1 MNFRKTVL
9 GFAATI
15 ALSGAV
21 MANAASASDW
31 PSDAAEKGAAIAQAS
46 KDIDLGFGDSQAV
59 MHMVLTN
66 AHGDESTRELRM
78 MTLERTGEDEGNWS
92 LIVFDHPRDI
102 EGTALL
108 THARIL
114 NPDDQW
120 MYLPKLGRVK
130 RISSANKSGPF
141 MGSEFAFEDFTAQE
155 PGKFSH
161 LWLRDEACPA
171 PMEAI
176 TCHVTERRPLY
187 EKSGY
192 TRQIVW
198 TDAEDL
204 QPRKIDYY
212 DRKDALLKTLE
223 MSAYEKYLE
232 KYWRAK
238 DLYMVNHVTGKK
250 TRLTWDN
257 FEFQTGLTE
266 KDFDKSSLEHAR

>member
-1 MNFRKTVL
+1 MRFGGAIF
-9 GFAATI
+9 GFVATI
-15 ALSGAV
+15 AFSQAV
-21 MANAASASDW
+21 MANEW
-31 PSDAAEKGAAIAQAS
+31 PDDPAEKGTAIAQAS
-46 KDIDLGFGDSQAV
+46 KDMDLGFSDSQAI
-59 MHMVLTN
+59 MRMVLTN
-66 AHGDESTRELRM
+66 AQGNESTRELRM
-78 MTLERTGEDEGNWS
+78 MTLERRGSDEGNWS

-108 THARIL
+108 THAQIL
-114 NPDDQW
+114 KADDQW

-171 PMEAI
+171 PLETA

-187 EKSGY
+187 DKSGY

-198 TDAEDL
+198 TDTVDL
-204 QPRKIDYY
+204 QPRQIDYY
-212 DRKDALLKTLE
+212 DRKDARLKTLE
-223 MSAYEKYLE
+223 LTAYEKYLDQF
-232 KYWRAK
+232 WRAE
-238 DLYMVNHVTGKK
+238 DLFMVNHVTGKK

-266 KDFDKSSLEHAR
+266 KDFDKSSLAHTR